1 MAPAVPYIL
10 TALAAGSSYYGYKS
24 QQEYAEAQEEAAELE
39 AQRAIDEAALAK
51 KQLAE
56 QHALDISLAEEQL
69 AFEEEVYA
77 EATQY
82 TTEQIAKRDEQV
94 RAAAIAGYAA
104 SGIDPYEEDS
114 SALSV
119 LGRIEEE
126 SLSEQE
132 RVTKGYTTFIKAREL
147 EMSQLKE
154 STSRT
159 FEWFME
165 QSKFELDYEL
175 KSRYAEASMYRKQAG
190 YARLGTY
197 LGPLSSGA
205 AGYYTGRLMIT

>member
-1 MAPAVPYIL
+1 MGWSAAAVII
-10 TALAAGSSYYGYKS
+10 AAAGSAVGYKG
-24 QQEYAEAQEEAAELE
+24 QREAAKSAEHVAE
-39 AQRAIDEAALAK
+39 RGAIYAKDSAALAE

-69 AFEEEVYA
+69 AFEEKIYL

-82 TTEQIAKRDEQV
+82 TTEQIAKRDAQV
-94 RAAAIAGYAA
+94 RAAAIAGYSA
-104 SGIDPYEEDS
+104 SGIDPYAEDS

-119 LGRIEEE
+119 LTRIEEE

-132 RVTKGYTTFIKAREL
+132 RVTKGYETFIEAREL

-154 STSRT
+154 STVKT
-159 FEWFME
+159 FDWFME

-175 KSRYAEASMYRKQAG
+175 TSRHAEASMYRKQAK
-190 YARLGTY
+190 YAKYGMY
-197 LGPLSSGA
+197 IGAPASGIS
-205 AGYYTGRLMIT
+205 AGYQTKLILQ

>member
-1 MAPAVPYIL
+1 MGWSAAAVII
-10 TALAAGSSYYGYKS
+10 AAIGSYVGYEG
-24 QQEYAEAQEEAAELE
+24 QQEAAEAQEEAAELA
-39 AQRAIDEAALAK
+39 AQQAIDATALAE

-69 AFEEEVYA
+69 AFEERVYL

-82 TTEQIAKRDEQV
+82 TTEQIAKRDAQV
-94 RAAAIAGYAA
+94 RAAAIAGYSA

-132 RVTKGYTTFIKAREL
+132 RVTKGYETFIEAREL

-154 STSRT
+154 STGRT

-165 QSKFELDYEL
+165 QSKFELEYEL
-175 KSRYAEASMYRKQAG
+175 ASRHLEASMYRQQARYAG
-190 YARLGTY
+190 YGMYFGA
-197 LGPLSSGA
+197 PA
-205 AGYYTGRLMIT
+205 AGMSAGFQTRLMLQ

>member
-1 MAPAVPYIL
+1 MASVIIVGLIA
-10 TALAAGSSYYGYKS
+10 AAGSYVGYKG
-24 QQEYAEAQEEAAELE
+24 QREAAKSAEEAAELA
-39 AQRAIDEAALAK
+39 AQQATGAAELAE

-69 AFEEEVYA
+69 AFEEKIYL

-82 TTEQIAKRDEQV
+82 TTEQIAKRDAQV
-94 RAAAIAGYAA
+94 RAAAIAGYSA

-126 SLSEQE
+126 SLGEQE
-132 RVTKGYTTFIKAREL
+132 RVTKGYETFIEAREL
-147 EMSQLKE
+147 EMSQLKK
-154 STSRT
+154 START
-159 FEWFME
+159 FDWFME

-175 KSRYAEASMYRKQAG
+175 KSRYAEASMYRKQAKYAG
-190 YARLGTY
+190 YGMYIGA
-197 LGPLSSGA
+197 PA
-205 AGYYTGRLMIT
+205 AGMSAGFQTRLMIT